1 MIQQRHEAATCLCGS
16 FHRLGSRT
24 SDARGEGGRYVE
36 LQPRREVVQQGR
48 QSLSKLSG
56 AIFGDEFYRF
66 DVGDDWRMEVTDESC
81 LKLFLITI
89 SITRCLESKVQLGL
103 RGPKEFEKATGLK
116 LHS

>member
-1 MIQQRHEAATCLCGS
+1 
-16 FHRLGSRT
+16 
-24 SDARGEGGRYVE
+24 
-36 LQPRREVVQQGR
+36 
-48 QSLSKLSG
+48 
-56 AIFGDEFYRF
+56 
-66 DVGDDWRMEVTDESC
+66 MEVTDESC